1 MGEGSK
7 IGWTDH
13 TFNPW
18 WGCARVSKGC
28 EHCYAET
35 FAKRTG
41 HDVWGKGGER
51 RFFGDAHWA
60 EPLKWDRKAAEAG
73 VRARVFCASMADV
86 FEDHPALPPHRDRL
100 WELIDTTPNLDWLLL
115 TKRPENMAG
124 MSPCAGEWPRNIW
137 AGTTV
142 EEQDAAEKRVLWLLE
157 APAAVRFLSCEPLLG
172 AVDLTNIEVVAPK
185 PPYGPGVWLNALTGH
200 AKGPDDVLP
209 ARIDWVIAGG
219 ESGGGARLM
228 HPDWARS
235 LRDQCVEAGT
245 AFFFKQWGAWRPLAS
260 NECAT
265 TRDVEYPGAIE
276 GYAPMARRTKHKDER
291 DLDGRTWDEFP
302 ASVVS
307 ADA

>member
-1 MGEGSK
+1 MGEGSR

-51 RFFGDAHWA
+51 RFFGDGHWA

-100 WELIDTTPNLDWLLL
+100 WELIDATPHLDWLLL
-115 TKRPENMAG
+115 TKRPENMAD
-124 MSPCAGEWPRNIW
+124 MAPCAGAWPRNIW

-142 EEQDAAEKRVLWLLE
+142 EDQDAADKRIPILLDV
-157 APAAVRFLSCEPLLG
+157 PAAVRFLSCEPLLG
-172 AVDLTNIEVVAPK
+172 PVDLKLADDYLTPATGTRSDW
-185 PPYGPGVWLNALTGH
+185 GPSL
-200 AKGPDDVLP
+200 
-209 ARIDWVIAGG
+209 DWVIAGG
-219 ESGGGARLM
+219 ESGPGARLM
-228 HPDWARS
+228 HPDWART
-235 LRDQCVEAGT
+235 LRDQCVEAGV
-245 AFFFKQWGAWRPLAS
+245 AFFFKQWGAWRPLAG

-265 TRDVEYPGAIE
+265 ARDVAYPDARP

-291 DLDGRTWDEFP
+291 VLDGRTWDEFP
-302 ASVVS
+302 ASAVS